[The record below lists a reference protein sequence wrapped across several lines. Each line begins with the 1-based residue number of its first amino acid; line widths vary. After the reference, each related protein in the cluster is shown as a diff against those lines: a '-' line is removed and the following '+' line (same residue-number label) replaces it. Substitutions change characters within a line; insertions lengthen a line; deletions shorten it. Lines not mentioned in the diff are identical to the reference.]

1 MIACLGYTY
10 SVLRGQINSHGMFDF
25 KAGVL
30 TFICRYA
37 PPDLW
42 PQAESP
48 QFSRCEEP
56 TEATDTSAQHHTE
69 GERVYHTYKATGAC
83 ISPLP
88 SCEPQWFAAKWQ
100 DRVHPYMCLSFKH
113 LSSRFSF
120 PAPNHTSSLPTM
132 RLSLCSYPQ
141 VVAVTPTTAVLL
153 VGHHRYLGIEWRESP
168 CCYGNWVPQAVPVHD
183 PS

>member
-25 KAGVL
+25 KAGAL

-83 ISPLP
+83 ISPFPLVSLSGLLP
-88 SCEPQWFAAKWQ
+88 SGKIEYIHTCASVSNTWVLGFHFPLLTI
-100 DRVHPYMCLSFKH
+100 HPPYLPCDYPYAHIPKLLQSH
-113 LSSRFSF
+113 LLQLFF
-120 PAPNHTSSLPTM
+120 L
-132 RLSLCSYPQ
+132 
-141 VVAVTPTTAVLL
+141 
-153 VGHHRYLGIEWRESP
+153 
-168 CCYGNWVPQAVPVHD
+168 
-183 PS
+183 

>member
-10 SVLRGQINSHGMFDF
+10 SVLTGQINNHGMLDV
-25 KAGVL
+25 KAGAL

-37 PPDLW
+37 PPDLR

-56 TEATDTSAQHHTE
+56 IEATDASAQHHTE
-69 GERVYHTYKATGAC
+69 GERVYHTYKAMGAC

-100 DRVHPYMCLSFKH
+100 DIHVVYPNISYMCLSFKH
-113 LSSRFSF
+113 LSSRFSVSLSK
-120 PAPNHTSSLPTM
+120 PYILPTYRAIIPM
-132 RLSLCSYPQ
+132 LISPSCCSHTYYSCSSCRP
-141 VVAVTPTTAVLL
+141 L
-153 VGHHRYLGIEWRESP
+153 
-168 CCYGNWVPQAVPVHD
+168 
-183 PS
+183 